1 MHHRKFVE
9 LRAARLSDGTRLTRA
24 ELPPPETRR
33 WVASRK
39 ERVVVAVA
47 IGLLTLEEALQR
59 YDLSHE
65 EFELWRSA
73 VERHGAGGLK
83 VTSIQKIRLP

>member
-1 MHHRKFVE
+1 MHHRKLVE

-47 IGLLTLEEALQR
+47 IGLLGLEEALQR

-65 EFELWRSA
+65 EFEL
-73 VERHGAGGLK
+73 
-83 VTSIQKIRLP
+83 